1 MRIVKNVCF
10 TGFFLMIF
18 GFSSQLSAQEEQQ
31 NFRKNGVYLGVY
43 TGTWFGTG
51 KSAVLGNN
59 IMGGLLLELK
69 SEKSALGFNFDFFG
83 NLGKTETLYI
93 KNDSQIIEKDGY
105 SGVQISLQYSHELYT
120 KNRFAL
126 EGVGGFGFGDLSF
139 SVPGKENGVGKSSF
153 FVDPGLGIRYFIG
166 QEIFL
171 QFKTQYN
178 LANYKL
184 KDNASTNIGGNFV
197 TTKLILGWR

>member
-1 MRIVKNVCF
+1 MKILGRF
-10 TGFFLMIF
+10 MFFCIIF
-18 GFSSQLSAQEEQQ
+18 FGYSNQTSGQEKPQSI
-31 NFRKNGVYLGVY
+31 RKDGVYFGVY

-51 KSAVLGNN
+51 KNAVLGNN

-69 SEKSALGFNFDFFG
+69 SGKSALGANFDFFG
-83 NLGKTETLYI
+83 NLDKTETIYI
-93 KNDSQIIEKDGY
+93 KNDDQVIEKNGY

-139 SVPGKENGVGKSSF
+139 SVPDKDNGIGKSSF

-166 QEIFL
+166 QETFL
-171 QFKTQYN
+171 QFKAQYN

>member
-1 MRIVKNVCF
+1 M
-10 TGFFLMIF
+10 FLIPF
-18 GFSSQLSAQEEQQ
+18 GFSNQVFAQK
-31 NFRKNGVYLGVY
+31 NTKTFRNDGVYFGVY

-83 NLGKTETLYI
+83 NLGKTETLFI
-93 KNDSQIIEKDGY
+93 KDNDQIIEKNGY
-105 SGVQISLQYSHELYT
+105 GGVQISLQYSHELYT
-120 KNRFAL
+120 RNRFAL

-139 SVPGKENGVGKSSF
+139 SVPDKENGIGKSSF

-166 QEIFL
+166 DETFL
-171 QFKTQYN
+171 QFKVQYN
-178 LANYKL
+178 LANYRL